1 MLIALL
7 VVHIASS
14 SQAAPRVVYLGTL
27 GPTHPIVESDML
39 EVIEERLKSLRQTGV
54 LGRLQRQ
61 FVKRARRYADSPPGL
76 SLPRATEHSIT
87 KIDVA
92 FRLNRDIVDAEG
104 NVLFAAGTLVD
115 PLEGRTVTR
124 VLCFVDGTDA
134 EQVEW
139 LASACTDETRCKLIL
154 VRGSLSEVARTIP
167 RRLHFDQ
174 GGYLV
179 TALGIT
185 ALPTV
190 VRQIGEGLY
199 AEQIPI
205 E

>member
-14 SQAAPRVVYLGTL
+14 SQDAPRVVDLGKL

-39 EVIEERLKSLRQTGV
+39 ESIEERLAGLRKTGE

-61 FVKRARRYADSPPGL
+61 FARRARRYADSPPGL
-76 SLPRATEHSIT
+76 SLPRATEHSMT

-92 FRLNRDIVDAEG
+92 FRLNQDIVDADG

-115 PLEGRTVTR
+115 PLKGRTVTR
-124 VLCFVDGTDA
+124 VLCFVDGSDPD
-134 EQVEW
+134 QVEW
-139 LASACTDETRCKLIL
+139 LRSACTDDARGKLIL
-154 VRGSLSEVARTIP
+154 VSGSLSEVARKIQ
-167 RRLHFDQ
+167 RRLYFDQ
-174 GGYLV
+174 GGYLT